1 MYGVCVFANIKVIGS
16 RISQTFNISQ
26 MVAIHWYVYGFFYVT
41 KRTYVRK
48 GPLAMNKNEL
58 LEYIDTNSTA
68 ITIFKD
74 KIRTEQEAK
83 NNKRQSAKRWNE
95 AKIERVV
102 NKYTDDFIG
111 NVYDKLYKGMK
122 ANRNT
127 SSQEW
132 IAFIETNEILDDLEE
147 SVSMMEIGED

>member
-1 MYGVCVFANIKVIGS
+1 MCMA
-16 RISQTFNISQ
+16 
-26 MVAIHWYVYGFFYVT
+26 FYVT

-83 NNKRQSAKRWNE
+83 IISANLLNAGTKLRL
-95 AKIERVV
+95 
-102 NKYTDDFIG
+102 
-111 NVYDKLYKGMK
+111 NV
-122 ANRNT
+122 
-127 SSQEW
+127 S
-132 IAFIETNEILDDLEE
+132 
-147 SVSMMEIGED
+147 

>member
-1 MYGVCVFANIKVIGS
+1 MPAVIS
-16 RISQTFNISQ
+16 RFKNAS
-26 MVAIHWYVYGFFYVT
+26 

-48 GPLAMNKNEL
+48 GPLSMNKNEL
-58 LEYIDTNSTA
+58 LEYIDNNSTA

-74 KIRTEQEAK
+74 KVRAEQEAK
-83 NNKRQSAKRWNE
+83 NKKRQPAKRWND

-102 NKYTDDFIG
+102 NKYTDDFIS
-111 NVYDKLYKGMK
+111 NVYDKLYKGVK

-127 SSQEW
+127 PRNKW
-132 IAFIETNEILDDLEE
+132 IEFIETNEILDSLEE

>member
-1 MYGVCVFANIKVIGS
+1 MIYLFD
-16 RISQTFNISQ
+16 
-26 MVAIHWYVYGFFYVT
+26 GFKKRC

-48 GPLAMNKNEL
+48 GPLIMNKNEL
-58 LEYIDTNSTA
+58 LEYIDTNSIA

-74 KIRTEQEAK
+74 KVRAEQEAK
-83 NNKRQSAKRWNE
+83 NKKRQPAKRWNE
-95 AKIERVV
+95 AKIERTV

-111 NVYDKLYKGMK
+111 NVYDKLYKGVK

-127 SSQEW
+127 PRDKW
-132 IAFIETNEILDDLEE
+132 IEFIETNEILDSLEE

>member
-1 MYGVCVFANIKVIGS
+1 
-16 RISQTFNISQ
+16 
-26 MVAIHWYVYGFFYVT
+26 
-41 KRTYVRK
+41 
-48 GPLAMNKNEL
+48 MNKNEL
-58 LEYIDTNSTA
+58 LEYIDNNSTA

-74 KIRTEQEAK
+74 KVRTEQEAK
-83 NNKRQSAKRWNE
+83 NKKRQPAKRWNE
-95 AKIERVV
+95 AKIERTVD
-102 NKYTDDFIG
+102 KFTDDFIG

-127 SSQEW
+127 SNEEW